1 MTEPESHRPSPDAAP
16 ESLSPRG
23 PSRLRRF
30 FLRHLPLAVTS
41 LVILLLAASAALYFW
56 ASSPGFEDM
65 VRRRLVH
72 RLETVTG
79 GRVEIASFHW
89 NLRHLEASASGIVIH
104 GLEAPNERPYARL
117 GSLRVGFSILG
128 LWSPRLLLSD
138 LEAVQPG
145 IHLIVYPDGSTNQP
159 HPRRPRKPGKP
170 VLDTLFDLKAA
181 HVLID
186 QGEID
191 IESRATDFDFQ
202 SRSLPIN
209 LDANNVTLRLAYVPA
224 LNGNPESYH
233 LQASARRLNL
243 LRAVSRSASQ
253 SVQGRLDLALD
264 LTRNAAYL
272 RALHL
277 SSAGHDLNLSGSLQ
291 NFANPRWQ
299 GRVFGEFD
307 LRLLDPITGYPHA
320 EQGIARMDISAQGQ
334 DSQFRMDGGI
344 HLDDAAYN
352 GNGVTASGIGVDARV
367 HADPAQLL
375 ITHVAIRLRQGGQ
388 IEGLI
393 DLRHWLSP
401 LPGAPVVEATVP
413 TPRTAG
419 GKSHP
424 PAKPAQA
431 SSATL
436 PVDGKVDA
444 VFHGVSLDT
453 VLDMV
458 ARGPYQHLGFN
469 TLVSGPAQATWINGD
484 DRTLAV
490 SASFSLTPSGQAVPG
505 EIAASGA
512 VDGTYT
518 HHDGAVDLRSL
529 DLSTAAS
536 RLQVHGHL
544 GAYPIRSSSTLAL
557 DFHSRNLADFDTLL
571 RDLGLSR
578 HGLQGASALPI
589 ALSGAADFHGTWTGS
604 LIDPHIAGG
613 GRATQIGIELP
624 PNPRDHSG
632 KPQFVG
638 FDSIDASGSYSAAR
652 IDIARAQ
659 LLRGPAD
666 FALNGSL
673 IAATEAS
680 GPAYGSANST
690 LRLHLRASKA
700 SLDDLLAL
708 TGRSIPVTGL
718 LNTQLDLTGPIR
730 SLNASG
736 WAELDQG
743 KVYGEP
749 VARIR
754 LQGRFADQVLHV
766 TSATVNDQAG
776 KILLDGS
783 YDFSHQ
789 SFQIDARS
797 PGLDVAHI
805 DWLTQRGFTVSGRL
819 GFSLTGA
826 GPLDDPQLEARATVT
841 SLALGGEPLG
851 SLTCIAH
858 GANRQISY
866 DVATRLAA
874 ATLALHGQ
882 TALFGDNA
890 TRARLDFSRFNIG
903 AILKQANIQG
913 LNGESSLAGSVLL
926 EGPLAHPGQMRG
938 EARLQQ
944 LALTVAGI
952 LLQSNGGVH
961 ATLASGR
968 IHLDPVRITGEETD
982 IRAQGDLDLL
992 DAQRLDFAANGAI
1005 NLKVAQSIDP
1015 DLTASGNST
1024 FEVEAHGPLHSPGL
1038 QGRID
1043 FHNGSIALE
1052 DLPNSLSQLNGT
1064 LEFNQNRLEVKSLTA
1079 LSGGGLLS
1087 VGGFLAYQNGLF
1099 ADLSISG
1106 KGIRIRYPQGVSSLA
1121 DATLRLQGPRNN
1133 LLLSGNILIT
1143 RFAINPDFDMTA
1155 LANQTASVQT
1165 IAPPNSPSSH
1175 FRLDMHL
1182 VSSPQ
1187 LNFQNAY
1194 AKLAGDVDLHIRGTL
1209 ASPSLLGRVSVTEGS
1224 AMIAGTRYELQRG
1237 DITFTNPVRI
1247 QPNIDLNA
1255 TARVED
1261 YDITLGIHG
1270 TLEKPTVAYR
1280 SDPPLPEADVVALL
1294 ALGRSQSQRG
1304 LYTQQQ
1310 EQAVANPTT
1319 DALLGGA
1326 LNATVS
1332 SRVQRLFGAGSVK
1345 VDPNYLGP
1353 LGNATSRIT
1362 VEEQL
1367 GPNITLTYATDVNTT
1382 AQQLI
1387 QADFAINRHVTLQVA
1402 RDESGVFSMVF
1413 KATRRYR

>member
-1 MTEPESHRPSPDAAP
+1 MTEPVIHRLFPDATP
-16 ESLSPRG
+16 EPPLPRR

-41 LVILLLAASAALYFW
+41 LVILLLAASSALYFW

-89 NLRHLEASASGIVIH
+89 NLRHLQASASGIVIH
-104 GLEAPNERPYARL
+104 GLEATNELPYARV

-128 LWSPRLLLSD
+128 IWSPRILLSD
-138 LEAVQPG
+138 LEAVRPA

-170 VLDTLFDLKAA
+170 VLDTLFALKAR

-186 QGEID
+186 RGEID
-191 IESRATDFDFQ
+191 IESRATGFDFQ
-202 SRSLPIN
+202 NRSLPIN
-209 LDANNVTLRLAYVPA
+209 LAASNVTLRLAYLPPQ
-224 LNGNPESYH
+224 NGNPESYH
-233 LQASARRLNL
+233 IQAGASRLNL
-243 LRAVSRSASQ
+243 VRSISRDGSQ
-253 SVQGRLDLALD
+253 SVQGRVDLTLD

-272 RALHL
+272 RSLRL
-277 SSAGHDLNLSGSLQ
+277 SAAGHILNVSGSLQ

-299 GRVFGEFD
+299 GRALGEFD
-307 LRLLDPITGYPHA
+307 LRLLDPITGYPYA
-320 EQGIARMDISAQGQ
+320 DQGIARIDLSAQGQ
-334 DSQFRMDGGI
+334 DSQFRVDGGI
-344 HLDDAAYN
+344 HADGAAYN
-352 GNGVTASGIGVDARV
+352 GNGVTATGIGLDARV
-367 HADPAQLL
+367 HADPTQLL
-375 ITHVAIRLRQGGQ
+375 ITQVAVRLRQGGQ
-388 IEGLI
+388 MEGAI
-393 DLRHWLSP
+393 DLRHWLPP
-401 LPGAPVVEATVP
+401 LPGAPVVEAAVRNQ
-413 TPRTAG
+413 RTASG
-419 GKSHP
+419 QSRPHIE
-424 PAKPAQA
+424 PAQA
-431 SSATL
+431 SGTTL

-444 VFHGVSLDT
+444 VFHNVSLDT
-453 VLDMV
+453 ILDMA
-458 ARGPYQHLGFN
+458 ARGPYQHLGFD
-469 TLVSGPAQATWINGD
+469 TLVSGPARATWIDGD

-490 SASFSLTPSGQAVPG
+490 GASLRLTPSAQAVPG
-505 EIAASGA
+505 EIAAGGA
-512 VDGTYT
+512 VDATYT
-518 HHDGAVDLRSL
+518 HHDGAVDLRNL
-529 DLSTAAS
+529 DFSTAS
-536 RLQVHGHL
+536 SHLQVHGHL
-544 GAYPIRSSSTLAL
+544 GAYPIRSSSILSL
-557 DFHSRNLADFDTLL
+557 DFHSRNLADFDAVF

-578 HGLQGASALPI
+578 GGRQGVSALPI
-589 ALSGAADFHGTWTGS
+589 ALSGTTDFHGMWTGS
-604 LIDPHIAGG
+604 LVDPHIAGSG
-613 GRATQIGIELP
+613 HATQIGIELP
-624 PNPRDHSG
+624 PNPGSLPG
-632 KPQFVG
+632 KPRIIA
-638 FDSIDASGSYSAAR
+638 FDSIDAAGSYSATR

-659 LLRGPAD
+659 LLRGPATIAFD
-666 FALNGSL
+666 GSL
-673 IAATEAS
+673 MAATEAS
-680 GPAYGSANST
+680 GPVYDSANST
-690 LRLHLRASKA
+690 LRLHLRASKT
-700 SLDDLLAL
+700 SLDNLLAL
-708 TGRSIPVTGL
+708 AGRTLPVSGL
-718 LNTQLDLTGPIR
+718 LNTQFDLSGPIR
-730 SLNASG
+730 SLGASG
-736 WAELDQG
+736 WAELDEG

-749 VARIR
+749 VSRIR
-754 LQGRFADQVLHV
+754 LQGRIANRVLHV

-776 KILLDGS
+776 KILLAGS
-783 YDFSHQ
+783 YDFSQRH
-789 SFQIDARS
+789 FQIDARS
-797 PGLDVAHI
+797 AGLDVARVE
-805 DWLTQRGFTVSGRL
+805 WLAQRGFAVSGRL
-819 GFSLTGA
+819 GFSVTGA
-826 GPLDDPQLEARATVT
+826 GPIDDPQLEARATVT
-841 SLALGGEPLG
+841 NLALGGEPLG
-851 SLTCIAH
+851 SLTCVAH
-858 GANRQISY
+858 GANRQIVY
-866 DVATRLAA
+866 DVSTRLAA
-874 ATLALHGQ
+874 ASLAMHGQ
-882 TALFGDNA
+882 TALFGDNP
-890 TRARLDFSRFNIG
+890 TQARIDFSRFNIG
-903 AILKQANIQG
+903 AILKQAHIEG
-913 LNGESSLAGSVLL
+913 LSGESSLAGTVLL
-926 EGPLAHPGQMRG
+926 EGPLAHPDQMHG
-938 EARLQQ
+938 KARLQQ
-944 LALTVAGI
+944 LAVTVAGI

-982 IRAQGDLDLL
+982 IRAQGDLNLL
-992 DAQRLDFAANGAI
+992 DSQRLDFAANGTVS
-1005 NLKVAQSIDP
+1005 LRVAQSIDP

-1064 LEFNQNRLEVKSLTA
+1064 LEFNQNRLEIRSLTA
-1079 LSGGGLLS
+1079 MSGGGLLS
-1087 VGGFLAYQNGLF
+1087 AGGFLAYQNGLF
-1099 ADLSISG
+1099 ADLSITG

-1121 DATLRLQGPRNN
+1121 DATLHLQGPRNN
-1133 LLLSGNILIT
+1133 LLLSGDVLIT
-1143 RFAINPDFDMTA
+1143 RFAISPSFDMTA
-1155 LANQTASVQT
+1155 LAAQTAGVQAVAT
-1165 IAPPNSPSSH
+1165 PNSPSSH
-1175 FRLDMHL
+1175 FRLDVHL

-1187 LNFQNAY
+1187 LNFQNSY
-1194 AKLAGDVDLHIRGTL
+1194 AKLAGDVDLHLRGTI

-1332 SRVQRLFGAGSVK
+1332 SRVQKLFGAGSVK

-1387 QADFAINRHVTLQVA
+1387 QADIAVNRHVTLQVA